1 MRKSLSRGSHQ
12 SEKKGGK
19 KVKYDREWDVII
31 VGAGPGGSKCAHEFA
46 KRGIKTLVIDRKQ
59 EIGTPKRCGE
69 GLSMRWIKL
78 TGQKPSSRWALQEIH
93 GVILISPS
101 GKKVEIDTRKT
112 GQTGYIIER
121 KMWEKELAAEAIRA
135 GAKYML
141 KALVTDVVKDGEQ
154 VKGVKVRHEGRL
166 LELKCKLVIAADGVD
181 SLIARKAGLKTLMPA
196 SECDSGYQYE
206 MAGVKLLDPHKMELY
221 FGSEVAPRGYV
232 WVFPKGKDVA
242 NVGIGIRGDLEKT
255 AKEYLDE
262 WIEKNHERFKNA
274 SILEVNAG
282 VIPVTASSEK
292 VGNGIIVIGDA
303 ARMVNPIH
311 GGGIGASME
320 AGIIAAEIGSKAI
333 KEGDVSAKRLSE
345 YESKWETTRGKQFK
359 KILLVRQFFEQ
370 LNDEQ
375 MEIIASAVEPDTIV
389 ELGHGKGLK
398 NVLKTLLKTGP
409 SAAKLALSFLKRV

>member
-1 MRKSLSRGSHQ
+1 M
-12 SEKKGGK
+12 
-19 KVKYDREWDVII
+19 KYDKKWDVII
-31 VGAGPGGSKCAHEFA
+31 VGGGPGGSKCAQEFA
-46 KRGIKTLVIDRKQ
+46 NKKMKTLVIDRKQ
-59 EIGTPKRCGE
+59 EIGPPKRCGE
-69 GLSMRWIKL
+69 GLSMRWIKI
-78 TGQKPSSRWALQEIH
+78 TGQKPDPRWALQEIH
-93 GVILISPS
+93 GAILISPS
-101 GKKVEIDTRKT
+101 GKRIDIDTRPT

-121 KMWEKELAAEAIRA
+121 KLWEKELAAEAIRA

-141 KALVTDVVKDGEQ
+141 KALVTDVIKKDGT
-154 VKGVKVRHEGRL
+154 VTGVKVKHEGKK
-166 LELKCKLVIAADGVD
+166 LELECKLLIAADGVD
-181 SLIARKAGLKTLMPA
+181 SIVARKAGLKTVMPA

-206 MAGVKLLDPHKMELY
+206 MVGIKPLDTHKMELY

-232 WVFPKGKDVA
+232 WVFPKGKDIA

-262 WIEKNHERFKNA
+262 WIEKNSERFENA

-292 VGNGIIVIGDA
+292 VGEGIMVIGDA

-311 GGGIGASME
+311 GGGIGAAME
-320 AGIIAAEIGSKAI
+320 AGMIAAEVGTKAV
-333 KEGDVSAKRLSE
+333 KKGDVSKKALKE
-345 YESKWETTRGKQFK
+345 YEQKWEEVRGKQFK

-375 MEIIASAVEPDTIV
+375 MEIIAEAVDPETIV

-398 NVLKTLLKTGP
+398 KILKTLAKTGP
-409 SAAKLALSFLKRV
+409 SATKLALSFLKRI